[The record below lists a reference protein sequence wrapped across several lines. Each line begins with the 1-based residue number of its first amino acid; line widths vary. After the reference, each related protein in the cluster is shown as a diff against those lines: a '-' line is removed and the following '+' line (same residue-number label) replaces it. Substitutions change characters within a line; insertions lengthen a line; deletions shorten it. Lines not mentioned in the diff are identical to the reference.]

1 MSANYVQIVQLY
13 ISICVS
19 MYLSMYLSVFIYIYH
34 LSLYHLFLY
43 QSITLQNIHDCDGFT
58 DFHVLFSPLFFKIIN

>member
-1 MSANYVQIVQLY
+1 
-13 ISICVS
+13 